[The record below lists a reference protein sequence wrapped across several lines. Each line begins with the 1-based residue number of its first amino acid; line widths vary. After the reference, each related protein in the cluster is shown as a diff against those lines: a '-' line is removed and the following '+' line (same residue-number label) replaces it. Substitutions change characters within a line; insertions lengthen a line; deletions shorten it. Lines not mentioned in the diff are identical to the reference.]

1 MTLGELLKVLDD
13 TTIKIKDGNDFA
25 AFNKKRMI
33 PEELKSREVERVTY
47 GMFYISECIQI
58 FLKEVEN
65 EDIKQ

>member
-1 MTLGELLKVLDD
+1 MTLGELLPVLDD

-33 PEELKSREVERVTY
+33 PEELKSREVARITY
-47 GMFYISECIQI
+47 GMFYISECVQI
-58 FLKEVEN
+58 FLKEVED

>member
-1 MTLGELLKVLDD
+1 MTLGELLPVLDD

-33 PEELKSREVERVTY
+33 PEELKSREVARITY
-47 GMFYISECIQI
+47 GMFFISECVQI

-65 EDIKQ
+65 EDIE

>member
-1 MTLGELLKVLDD
+1 MTLGELLPVLDD

-33 PEELKSREVERVTY
+33 PEELKSREVARITY
-47 GMFYISECIQI
+47 GMYYISECIQI

-65 EDIKQ
+65 EDIKK

>member
-1 MTLGELLKVLDD
+1 MTLGELLSVLDD

-47 GMFYISECIQI
+47 GLFFISECIQI